1 MDFSKLA
8 QIQLSSD
15 TTIKL
20 NDIMIAVLIFLYVAT
35 IIATYVTV
43 NNAGADSI
51 WSFVVPLIG
60 VILIYVID
68 LIYVIRNAKT
78 KHWDLRKILLGLLP
92 AAIAGYIFAC
102 YI

>member
-8 QIQLSSD
+8 QIQLSFD

-51 WSFVVPLIG
+51 WSFIVPLIG
-60 VILIYVID
+60 VIIIDIINLIYVIK
-68 LIYVIRNAKT
+68 NAKA
-78 KHWDLRKILLGLLP
+78 KHWDLRKILLWLLP
-92 AAIAGYIFAC
+92 AAIADLIFAF
-102 YI
+102 YL